1 MCCFVHVVHR
11 DAQRWHSPTSGRTW
25 CIAVRHRSP
34 LPILYYPSS
43 PAAVTVS
50 DSHLRIVVVFL
61 FSLSAPPFA
70 TRINFALASICPP
83 NDGARSLSHASC
95 SPYSSQFLT
104 SLLLHTPL
112 RGTTR
117 LSCRILAARLWA
129 PSLSL
134 SPVHRSRARRA
145 QNGALLIGRTEG
157 AGPLEQYGEAGYYSL
172 AAGPCNHA
180 TPPPH
185 LHPRRVLATQGPLR
199 GGSHA
204 SKRVPQNKVL
214 SPSTTPD

>member
-104 SLLLHTPL
+104 SLLLQHAPTRYYAPVL
-112 RGTTR
+112 PDSGSASLGSKSQSVPGASQPCTSSAEWRATDRTNRGCGASGAVRRSWILFTR
-117 LSCRILAARLWA
+117 
-129 PSLSL
+129 
-134 SPVHRSRARRA
+134 
-145 QNGALLIGRTEG
+145 GRT
-157 AGPLEQYGEAGYYSL
+157 LQS
-172 AAGPCNHA
+172 CH
-180 TPPPH
+180 
-185 LHPRRVLATQGPLR
+185 
-199 GGSHA
+199 
-204 SKRVPQNKVL
+204 
-214 SPSTTPD
+214 STTPPAPATRPGHAGPPSWW